1 MSKIKLE
8 QIDDSIKG
16 VPNGLLLLDSAG
28 KVESARMPQAV
39 STHLADNAIH
49 VTSGQKTNWDN
60 NITNLTN
67 HINNL
72 VPHVS
77 ASDRTK
83 WDGAQLAKL
92 TESDGKAKETTTRPQ
107 AVGTFVHKGS
117 DKTWYPAG
125 DDAHVI
131 VNHRLI
137 YGPFSTIFIYQEF
150 RYLAGDTYYTFY
162 NDDNETWSPWTRMAT
177 QYDVST
183 LAAATTQLRNDLTQ
197 RTIHTISALTG
208 GATISGTGYAYKEGT
223 RVYIELICTLPNA
236 MAAGTTIFTLP
247 TGLRPSKLT
256 YMPLQANNGQLV
268 QFAIASSGA
277 VSVNSTITSNTSISV
292 YGSFA
297 LEPLR

>member
-28 KVESARMPQAV
+28 KVESARMPQTV

-49 VTSGQKTNWDN
+49 VTSGQKTNWDS

-67 HINNL
+67 HINNPT
-72 VPHVS
+72 PHVS

-92 TESDGKAKETTTRPQ
+92 TESSGLAKETTTRPQ
-107 AVGTFVHKGS
+107 SVGTFVHKGS
-117 DKTWYPAG
+117 DKAWYPAG

-131 VNHRLI
+131 VNHRLA
-137 YGPFSTIFIYQEF
+137 YGPISTIFVYQEF

-162 NDDNETWSPWTRMAT
+162 NDDNQTWSPWTRMAT
-177 QYDVST
+177 QYDVNT
-183 LAAATTQLRNDLTQ
+183 LSLATTQLRNDLTQ
-197 RTIHTISALTG
+197 RTIHSFTALLG
-208 GATISGTGYAYKEGT
+208 GVSVSGTGYAYKEGG
-223 RVYIELICTLPNA
+223 RVYLEAIISIPNGT
-236 MAAGTTIFTLP
+236 AAGTTILNLP
-247 TGLRPSKLT
+247 AALIPAKLT

-268 QFAIASSGA
+268 QFAISGSGA
-277 VSVNSTITSNTSISV
+277 LSINTTITSTTSLSL
-292 YGSFA
+292 YGSYS
-297 LEPLR
+297 LNPLR